1 MLGGVWRGLQ
11 VLDSLLPLTS
21 MQLLFMLI
29 AFVVVVVLAVA
40 FVAAVVLPVAVL
52 ALSQCKE

>member
-1 MLGGVWRGLQ
+1 MAGVASIGL
-11 VLDSLLPLTS
+11 VVAVDVDAVV
-21 MQLLFMLI
+21 
-29 AFVVVVVLAVA
+29 AFVVVVVVA